1 MLGKK
6 QEEYTTNIANNDDIP
21 YLKTKLLDVN
31 MRLFHSCLQYKALVL
46 KACEHIEECA
56 LHKADNYSHPYG
68 FSGANAGIPWNII
81 AIVLNRGK
89 SWASATVMINPV
101 ITQYTGE
108 EVEATSNCGSV
119 LAAKAIHVRRNSVVH
134 VVWYDED
141 GCRCEGHFGRHSGG
155 FTIQHEVDHNNG
167 VLITDRRIKD
177 AC

>member
-6 QEEYTTNIANNDDIP
+6 QEEYTTNIANNEDIP
-21 YLKTKLLDVN
+21 YLKTKLLSVN
-31 MRLFHSCLQYKALVL
+31 MRLFHSCWQYKALVL
-46 KACEHIEECA
+46 QACEHIEECA

-81 AIVLNRGK
+81 AVVSGRGK
-89 SWASATVMINPV
+89 SWATAMLMINPV
-101 ITQYTGE
+101 ITHYAGTK
-108 EVEATSNCGSV
+108 VESISNCGSILESSIRVQRSPIV
-119 LAAKAIHVRRNSVVH
+119 LVSWFDV
-134 VVWYDED
+134 D
-141 GCRCEGHFGRHSGG
+141 GKHHQDYFDRDNGG